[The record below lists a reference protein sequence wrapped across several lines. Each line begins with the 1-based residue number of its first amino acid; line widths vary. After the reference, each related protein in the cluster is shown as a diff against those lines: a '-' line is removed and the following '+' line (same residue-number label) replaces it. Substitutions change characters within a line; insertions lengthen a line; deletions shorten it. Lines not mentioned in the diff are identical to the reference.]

1 MIDFAY
7 ESIIAD
13 LKEVLFMEEY
23 KLYEAEFKFLDIIWK
38 HEPINSTELT
48 KLCLQLLGWKKSTT
62 YTMIKKLS
70 ERGIL
75 SNYNAIVT
83 ALIRREQVQKY
94 ESEILMEKAFDNS
107 LPTFLAAF
115 LKDKTLTKQE
125 AEEMKKL
132 IEEASK

>member
-1 MIDFAY
+1 VIDFAHK
-7 ESIIAD
+7 SIGID
-13 LKEVLFMEEY
+13 LKGGHMEEY

-38 HEPINSTELT
+38 QEPINSTELT

-75 SNYNAIVT
+75 RSQNAIVT
-83 ALIRREQVQKY
+83 TLVQREQVLKY
-94 ESEILMEKAFDNS
+94 ESDILMEKAFDNS
-107 LPTFLAAF
+107 LPSFLATF

-125 AEEMKKL
+125 AQEIKRM